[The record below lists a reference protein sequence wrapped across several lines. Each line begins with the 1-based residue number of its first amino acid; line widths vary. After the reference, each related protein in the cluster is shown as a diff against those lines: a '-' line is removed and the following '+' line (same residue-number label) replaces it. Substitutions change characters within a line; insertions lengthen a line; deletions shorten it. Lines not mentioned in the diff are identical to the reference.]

1 MSFSLKPSV
10 VKALSSPIPHA
21 GGLSLGLH
29 TPLLQTLLSKTPAR
43 PLFPIVAPVLQPLG
57 APLQRHG
64 IKTCAPSHLPPSP
77 SHHSKPGQLI
87 RLATSLELVIPP
99 FLYYLTTLSLDR
111 LSNPNPHPCTPVMPS
126 CLPCDPITPLVL
138 DCLSSPALIFFSPFP
153 GPVVSAACE
162 LQGYSLD
169 NPAHWTCT
177 LLSLPLGETAS

>member
-1 MSFSLKPSV
+1 MSFSLKPPV

-99 FLYYLTTLSLDR
+99 FLYYLTTLKPRSPLQPQPPSL
-111 LSNPNPHPCTPVMPS
+111 HPCHAIM
-126 CLPCDPITPLVL
+126 
-138 DCLSSPALIFFSPFP
+138 PAL
-153 GPVVSAACE
+153 
-162 LQGYSLD
+162 
-169 NPAHWTCT
+169 
-177 LLSLPLGETAS
+177 